1 MVCGDGHS
9 RDIFPGAA
17 RGAVSRMPAIS
28 LGLAKPGAYPAAMTD
43 RDEAAFLEFMT
54 TERSA
59 SPRTITNYR
68 DALAAYRTWRG
79 EGFKGWREADEDE
92 FRDYLFALMKQGL
105 KRSTI
110 RLRFAALRSFFK
122 FLVLRGG
129 LGRSPVAAVQL
140 PKPERPLPVTLTIAQ
155 IDELLGLPLKLPVD
169 PKSPP
174 WLPLRDAA
182 ILELFY
188 SCGLRI
194 SELLSLDVRDM
205 DFIGDTLR
213 VTGKGAKQR
222 IVPIGGPAV
231 SAIQRYRQEAAVTSG
246 PLFLS
251 KRRTRITQQAVD
263 LLLRKYLKHS
273 AIPFSISPHKLRHSF
288 ATHLLDAGADLRS
301 VQALLGHA
309 SLSTTQIYTH
319 VTRERLKKAYDDAH
333 PRA

>member
-1 MVCGDGHS
+1 MADS
-9 RDIFPGAA
+9 
-17 RGAVSRMPAIS
+17 
-28 LGLAKPGAYPAAMTD
+28 
-43 RDEAAFLEFMT
+43 DETAFLDFMA

-59 SPRTITNYR
+59 SPRTLANYR
-68 DALAAYRTWRG
+68 EALAAYQRWRG
-79 EGFKGWREADEDE
+79 DGFAGWRSCQDDE
-92 FRDYLFALMKQGL
+92 FRDYLFDLMKQGL

-110 RLRFAALRSFFK
+110 RLRFAALRSFYR
-122 FLVLRGG
+122 FLVLRCG

-140 PKPERPLPVTLTIAQ
+140 PKPERSLPVVLSLSQ
-155 IDELLGLPLKLPVD
+155 IDQLLGMPLLLEAD

-174 WLPLRDAA
+174 WLRLRDAA

-194 SELLSLDVRDM
+194 SELLALNVADI
-205 DFIGDTLR
+205 DFIGETLR
-213 VTGKGAKQR
+213 VMGKGSKER
-222 IVPIGGPAV
+222 VVPIGSPAV
-231 SAIQRYRQEAAVTSG
+231 NAIQRYRQEAAVSSG

-263 LLLRKYLKHS
+263 QLLKKYLRHS
-273 AIPFSISPHKLRHSF
+273 DIPFGISPHKLRHSF

-301 VQALLGHA
+301 VQSLLGHA

-319 VTRERLKKAYDDAH
+319 VTKDRLRKAYDDAH